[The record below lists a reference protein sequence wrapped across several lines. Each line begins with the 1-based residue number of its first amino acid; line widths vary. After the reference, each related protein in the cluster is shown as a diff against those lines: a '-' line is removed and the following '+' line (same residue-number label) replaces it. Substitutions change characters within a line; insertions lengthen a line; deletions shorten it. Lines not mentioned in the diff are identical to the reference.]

1 MFNRIKKFF
10 KKIFSRPEVMPPMD
24 PGTVPPLIVPEDT
37 EIYGDLVVIKET
49 ETGRNIKFKDTV
61 TGKLLTREEAA
72 DLIRA
77 GKYPNYI
84 VTKNGVV
91 RSKPGVKNLG

>member
-1 MFNRIKKFF
+1 MFDRLKRFF
-10 KKIFSRPEVMPPMD
+10 KKIFARPEFLPPMN
-24 PGTVPPLIVPEDT
+24 PNTVQPPVVPEDT
-37 EIYGDLVVIKET
+37 EVFGDLVVTKET

-61 TGKLLTREEAA
+61 TGKLLTREEATE
-72 DLIRA
+72 LVQA

-91 RSKPGVKNLG
+91 RSKPGVKNLN